1 MKQDKINIYL
11 DLDETLIY
19 SYGPRSGKKLDINTI
34 KPTPINFENLYYIVQ
49 RPGLQ
54 DFLDWLFENF
64 NVSVWSAASPD
75 YVKFIVDNIIIGKD
89 INRCKK
95 LKRVLDSDYCAKSQR
110 IYGDD
115 CLKKLAMLWD
125 YFKLPNHNENNT
137 ILLDDLGL
145 NIKAQPENS
154 IRIKKF
160 HGEQTDNELEKIKKK
175 LENILNNFKDKKRI
189 DKSPH
194 RPKKVKK

>member
-1 MKQDKINIYL
+1 MKVDKINIYL

-19 SYGPRSGKKLDINTI
+19 SYGPRSGKKLNLQTI
-34 KPTPINFENLYYIVQ
+34 KPTPINFENAYYIVQ

-54 DFLDWLFENF
+54 TFLDWLFKNF
-64 NVSVWSAASPD
+64 NVSIWSAASPD
-75 YVKFIVDNIIIGKD
+75 YVRFIVDHIIIGKD
-89 INRCKK
+89 LNRCKK
-95 LKRVLDSDYCAKSQR
+95 LQRVLDSDYCEKSQK

-125 YFKLPNHNENNT
+125 YYKLPNHNENNT

-160 HGEQTDNELEKIKKK
+160 QGEQNDNELIKVKKK
-175 LENILNNFKDKKRI
+175 LENILNNFKVKKKI

-194 RPKKVKK
+194 RPKKINL